1 MVRAP
6 VRIPPTR
13 RPTARAEDGPPP
25 PVATIA
31 VRRLGSVVRLDI
43 GGASPESLAL
53 IRQFAQALNGRP
65 VDPSADETP
74 AFHRPIRLES
84 VGFDERDQVESL
96 AFEADAEA
104 TVLVVNDRHQRR
116 AAEFCRRHRHFA
128 TSEAMDAL
136 AAEFERVGREEAR
149 RERVR
154 ALERAGGW
162 CLDQAAAAKADE
174 TPGTDTEQ
182 GPT

>member
-1 MVRAP
+1 M
-6 VRIPPTR
+6 RITTSGRVQTDKDATAKIAIR
-13 RPTARAEDGPPP
+13 RT
-25 PVATIA
+25 
-31 VRRLGSVVRLDI
+31 
-43 GGASPESLAL
+43 GGASVRLYVSGWTTDAAPV
-53 IRQFAQALNGRP
+53 IRQFVEALNGRSF
-65 VDPSADETP
+65 DATATDSP
-74 AFHRPIRLES
+74 AFHRPIRLEN
-84 VGFDERDQVESL
+84 VGLDDEDRIESI
-96 AFEADAEA
+96 AFEADLRA
-104 TVLVVNDRHQRR
+104 TVLVVADRHQRR
-116 AAEFCRRHRHFA
+116 AAEFCRRHRHFT